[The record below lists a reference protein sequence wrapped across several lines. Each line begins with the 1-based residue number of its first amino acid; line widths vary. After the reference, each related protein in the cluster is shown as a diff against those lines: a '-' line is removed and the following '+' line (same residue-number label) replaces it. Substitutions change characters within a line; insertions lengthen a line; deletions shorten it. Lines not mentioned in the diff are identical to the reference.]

1 MESSCQE
8 ASAQIAA
15 EADRDQ
21 RYATEPSW
29 ERVIREEL
37 VPVTKRGHCSAA
49 LEELDERRTRR
60 QARPGLRS
68 MTRFAQVSWFETGRP
83 ASGSQSSDLAA
94 A

>member
-1 MESSCQE
+1 MESNCQE

-21 RYATEPSW
+21 SYATEPSW

-37 VPVTKRGHCSAA
+37 VPVSRRRHCSAA

-60 QARPGLRS
+60 QARRGLRS
-68 MTRFAQVSWFETGRP
+68 MTRLAQIGCVETGRP
-83 ASGSQSSDLAA
+83 VSGSQFAHRA
-94 A
+94 VA